1 MFKFEQVCPPNSV
14 SRYKPVNSI
23 DNPIA
28 AIKLIR
34 VKALKSTP
42 HNEHIPYV
50 SMIIIVTVA
59 ITIKPETI
67 SKPRRTNVNTKAD
80 FGFTISKEGSLMR
93 KSVRRVNKKYGASTK
108 RVLP

>member
-1 MFKFEQVCPPNSV
+1 M
-14 SRYKPVNSI
+14 

-67 SKPRRTNVNTKAD
+67 SKPRRTNVSTKAV
-80 FGFTISKEGSLMR
+80 FGFTISKEC
-93 KSVRRVNKKYGASTK
+93 STK
-108 RVLP
+108 KREEKARRNTAPDKSFLP

>member
-1 MFKFEQVCPPNSV
+1 MRVYGLSLLCPLNSGL
-14 SRYKPVNSI
+14 RYKPVNSI

-67 SKPRRTNVNTKAD
+67 SKPRRTNVSTKAI
-80 FGFTISKEGSLMR
+80 FGFTILKEGPFVKKR
-93 KSVRRVNKKYGASTK
+93 KTLY
-108 RVLP
+108 

>member
-1 MFKFEQVCPPNSV
+1 MVCPLNSGL
-14 SRYKPVNSI
+14 RYKPVNSI

-80 FGFTISKEGSLMR
+80 FGFTISKEGPLIR
-93 KSVRRVNKKYGASTK
+93 KK
-108 RVLP
+108 RKARQ